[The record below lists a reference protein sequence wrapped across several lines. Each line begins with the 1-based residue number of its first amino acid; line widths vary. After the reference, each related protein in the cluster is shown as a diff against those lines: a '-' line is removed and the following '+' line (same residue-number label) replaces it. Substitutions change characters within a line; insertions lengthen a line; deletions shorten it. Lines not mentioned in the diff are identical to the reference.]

1 MILSKAMSEAK
12 AGLEIPCVLA
22 RAEGTLDIDLPSPL
36 AWIWGP
42 KKSNSE
48 HSDKWN
54 LSDSL
59 VIR

>member
-48 HSDKWN
+48 HSDK
-54 LSDSL
+54 
-59 VIR
+59 